1 MVLLPGRIPPH
12 NRARKIMKS
21 RYIVIMAGGRGERF
35 WPQSRLSRPKHLQ
48 AIVGRNTLFSQ
59 TVRRVESLVPA
70 ENLLI
75 ITHEEQRPN
84 ILRDCPRLHPD
95 RVIAEPMG
103 RDTAAAVG
111 LATAL
116 VQARNPEATYAILP
130 ADHVIRDN
138 EGYGEA
144 LLRAFEAA
152 EANDLLI
159 AMGIM
164 PSEPA
169 TGYGYIRAGEAVGEV
184 DGVPFYRVEKFVEK
198 PDRATAQSFLD
209 SGNFFWNAGM
219 FIWKASVIERA
230 FGRFKPTLHNGLRAM
245 RAGLE
250 SGKSPREAMAE
261 IYPRLER
268 ISVDYA
274 ILERA
279 PNVAMVKA
287 DFDWD
292 DVGSWPALARHS
304 ERDEWGNAGKG
315 SFVAEQSANNIV
327 VSEDGHLTALIG
339 VENLIVV
346 HTPDASLVCH
356 RDKAQ
361 DLKKVVETIGRN
373 PDFQHLV

>member
-12 NRARKIMKS
+12 NPARKIMKS

-48 AIVGRNTLFSQ
+48 AIVGRRSLFAQ
-59 TVRRVESLVPA
+59 TIRRVESLVPP

-75 ITHEEQRPN
+75 ITHEEQRPC
-84 ILRDCPRLHPD
+84 ILQDCPHLHPD
-95 RVIAEPMG
+95 CVIAEPVG
-103 RDTAAAVG
+103 RDTAPAVG

-116 VQARNPEATYAILP
+116 VQARDPEATYAILP

-144 LLRAFEAA
+144 LNRAFEAA
-152 EANDLLI
+152 EASDLLI

-169 TGYGYIRAGEAVGEV
+169 TGYGYIRAGGAVGEV
-184 DGVPFYRVEKFVEK
+184 DGVPLYRVEEFVEK

-209 SGNFFWNAGM
+209 SGNGYWNAGM
-219 FIWKASVIERA
+219 FIWRASVIDRA
-230 FGRFKPTLHNGLRAM
+230 FRKFKPTLHKGLRAI
-245 RAGLE
+245 RAALG
-250 SGKSPREAMAE
+250 SGKSSREAMAD

-292 DVGSWPALARHS
+292 DVGSWPAIARHS

-315 SFVAEQSANNIV
+315 SFVADQSANNIV

-346 HTPDASLVCH
+346 HTPDATLVCH

-361 DLKKVVETIGRN
+361 DLKKVVRAIGRN

>member
-261 IYPRLER
+261 IYPRLEQ